1 MNIGLDMMGG
11 DFAPLEAVKGV
22 KLYLEQLSVDSSQ
35 LTVNSQLK
43 TDNRQPSTANL
54 LTLFGDQP
62 QIEALLKEHNV
73 PQENIRIVHTSQVI
87 AMEEHPTKALRE
99 KQDSSIAVGFGY
111 LAKGLVDAFISAGN
125 TGAMMVGSLFSIKA
139 IEGIQRPTIG
149 AYMPRENG
157 KLGWLLDAGI
167 NSDCKPEN
175 LVQFA
180 MLGSIFAEHILGFE
194 NPKVGLINIGEEEG
208 KGNILCQAAYP
219 LLKEEKSI
227 NFSGNI
233 EGRDVFLDKADVMVC
248 EGYTG
253 NIILKLAESIHG
265 LVQRRNV
272 HDEFFDMFEFEQY
285 GGVPV
290 LGVNKPVIIGHGISH
305 GKAFMNMIN
314 IAQKMIEK
322 DVIGKIKQQLTGLP
336 AGRQGNS

>member
-1 MNIGLDMMGG
+1 MNIGIDMMGG
-11 DFAPLEAVKGV
+11 DFAPFEAVKGI
-22 KLYLEQLSVDSSQ
+22 KLFIEKSLTVDGSQ
-35 LTVNSQLK
+35 LTVN
-43 TDNRQPSTANL
+43 RQPST
-54 LTLFGDQP
+54 LTLFGDQH
-62 QIEALLKEHNV
+62 QIESLLSEHAV
-73 PQENIRIVHTSQVI
+73 ETTNIKIVGTSQVI
-87 AMEEHPTKALRE
+87 DMHEHPTKALKE

-111 LAKGLVDAFISAGN
+111 LAKGMVDAFISAGN

-139 IEGIQRPTIG
+139 IEGIHRPTIG

-157 KLGWLLDAGI
+157 KLGWLIDAGI

-180 MLGSIFAEHILGFE
+180 MLGSIFAEQILGIE
-194 NPKVGLINIGEEEG
+194 HPRVGLINIGEEEG
-208 KGNILCQAAYP
+208 KGNLLSQAAYP
-219 LLKEEKSI
+219 LLKEYQNI
-227 NFSGNI
+227 QFIGNI

-248 EGYTG
+248 DGFTG

-265 LVQRRNV
+265 LVQRRNI

-305 GKAFMNMIN
+305 AKAFKNMITM
-314 IAQKMIEK
+314 AEKMVER
-322 DVIGKIKQQLTGLP
+322 DVVGIIKSRL
-336 AGRQGNS
+336 